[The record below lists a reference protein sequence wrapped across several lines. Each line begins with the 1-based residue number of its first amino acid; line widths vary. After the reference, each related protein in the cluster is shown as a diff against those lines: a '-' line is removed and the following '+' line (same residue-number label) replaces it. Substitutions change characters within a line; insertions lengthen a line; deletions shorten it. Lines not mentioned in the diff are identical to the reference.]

1 MEDNRK
7 YAGYSDREYLCWFV
21 KKDKGSLAFVLI
33 MCIAWIGTW
42 IVSLFI
48 DDYGTNLLAKRLF
61 PFFQYIVYPIITIFY
76 TLFVLIHWIK
86 CCCDYYANKN
96 VQTDKIRIQKYAYF
110 YHSADSTMDLY
121 YYIAKT
127 SKGKKRLFK
136 INNDRIVWDQE
147 KSVKTKR
154 NIGGKT
160 VYVPKEPRI
169 EIGKTYKVTYY
180 PISKLVV
187 RAEEVK

>member
-7 YAGYSDREYLCWFV
+7 FAHMNDRDYLRFFV
-21 KKDKGSLAFVLI
+21 FHEWLLTLI
-33 MCIAWIGTW
+33 VNFGT
-42 IVSLFI
+42 FC
-48 DDYGTNLLAKRLF
+48 
-61 PFFQYIVYPIITIFY
+61 YIVHILYLNPKEAPLGSIQHYFNIIFAPG
-76 TLFVLIHWIK
+76 LLIWFWWLELHLIT
-86 CCCDYYANKN
+86 CRIDYFFKSKAK
-96 VQTDKIRIQKYAYF
+96 TDCIRIIKRFKLGYTHNNFQ
-110 YHSADSTMDLY
+110 DDTE
-121 YYIAKT
+121 YYIAESSGK
-127 SKGKKRLFK
+127 KKRLYK

-147 KSVKTKR
+147 NSVKTKR

>member
-1 MEDNRK
+1 MIIIPILLWGGFLWLNMNFEGKNHLGVVIF
-7 YAGYSDREYLCWFV
+7 ALFNVSSDRN
-21 KKDKGSLAFVLI
+21 
-33 MCIAWIGTW
+33 
-42 IVSLFI
+42 LFL
-48 DDYGTNLLAKRLF
+48 N
-61 PFFQYIVYPIITIFY
+61 
-76 TLFVLIHWIK
+76 
-86 CCCDYYANKN
+86 
-96 VQTDKIRIQKYAYF
+96 
-110 YHSADSTMDLY
+110 

-147 KSVKTKR
+147 NSVKTKR

>member
-1 MEDNRK
+1 MIIIPILLWGGFLWLIMNFEGKNHLGVVIFALFNVVALSACIYYSLFAFMHLLRCDLDYFLKRETQEDFVVIRRE
-7 YAGYSDREYLCWFV
+7 AGGYVSSDRN
-21 KKDKGSLAFVLI
+21 
-33 MCIAWIGTW
+33 
-42 IVSLFI
+42 LFL
-48 DDYGTNLLAKRLF
+48 N
-61 PFFQYIVYPIITIFY
+61 
-76 TLFVLIHWIK
+76 
-86 CCCDYYANKN
+86 
-96 VQTDKIRIQKYAYF
+96 
-110 YHSADSTMDLY
+110 

-147 KSVKTKR
+147 NSVKTKR

-169 EIGKTYKVTYY
+169 EIGKTYRVTYY